1 MSGLQ
6 RGREAGTPKTGGATK
21 GAIIKR
27 TLGVKDAILRVF
39 EEANIDDEY
48 LKNLA
53 NSEKKLFLG
62 LLARII
68 PQSQELQV
76 DQTVNVNLGA
86 AMAESAA
93 RLEQEYVQT
102 MRNVTPVNAPLT
114 QADAQRIY
122 GTPGEQPLPDPK
134 KDPDHYRV
142 EPQPHNKELWAGY
155 DDEGPKPGQRKRRK
169 VV

>member
-102 MRNVTPVNAPLT
+102 MRDVTPVKAPV
-114 QADAQRIY
+114 
-122 GTPGEQPLPDPK
+122 TPDNIPE
-134 KDPDHYRV
+134 
-142 EPQPHNKELWAGY
+142 WIGY
-155 DDEGPKPGQRKRRK
+155 EDNEPKPGQRKRRK
-169 VV
+169 AV